1 MFIYYLIIKIL
12 MDNLLALDFNSTSIP
27 TEEYLNNFTK
37 GINNIINHKLEAGT
51 MTEADAKILRKML
64 IRIRT
69 DTNLLN
75 AVKGFTSAFNT
86 LDLNWT
92 IGTTS
97 VLNDNMDSSLKLANL
112 LALVMNE

>member
-1 MFIYYLIIKIL
+1 MSF
-12 MDNLLALDFNSTSIP
+12 DQQLLASLYSTSIP
-27 TEEYLNNFTK
+27 TEEYFNNFTK
-37 GINNIINHKLEAGT
+37 SINNTINHKLEAGT
-51 MTEADAKILRKML
+51 MTETEAKILRKML

-75 AVKGFTSAFNT
+75 AVKEFTSAFNT

-92 IGTTS
+92 IGATS
-97 VLNDNMDSSLKLANL
+97 VLNDNMDSSVKLANL

>member
-1 MFIYYLIIKIL
+1 MSLDK
-12 MDNLLALDFNSTSIP
+12 LLASSPYSTSIP
-27 TEEYLNNFTK
+27 KEDN
-37 GINNIINHKLEAGT
+37 INKFIGCVNSAIKDKLEAGII
-51 MTEADAKILRKML
+51 TEADAKILRNMF
-64 IRIRT
+64 IRIQT

-75 AVKGFTSAFNT
+75 AVKGFMSAFST

>member
-1 MFIYYLIIKIL
+1 
-12 MDNLLALDFNSTSIP
+12 MDKLLALSPYSTSIP

-37 GINNIINHKLEAGT
+37 GINNTINHKLEAGT
-51 MTEADAKILRKML
+51 MTETDAKILRKML

-75 AVKGFTSAFNT
+75 AVKGFTSAFNI
-86 LDLNWT
+86 LDINWT

-112 LALVMNE
+112 LAMIMD